1 MYLLNIKMKYI
12 SLLIL
17 PFVITACTQ
26 KQSHEE
32 IETPWGDVVT
42 EEVEADSATELSLD
56 DIVSQGELIAFT
68 TNGPD
73 TYYEYRGHGMGL
85 HYLLAEKYAQ
95 RLGVKLRVEVCR
107 DSAEMIGKLASGE
120 GDIVI
125 VPESKVKAGKGLY
138 SCGPKWLT
146 NNRDVA
152 ESIKQWYHN
161 SMLAETEKMQKSLL
175 ATGGVTRHVYQPMM
189 DRQKGIISRWDGMF
203 RKYAPTARLDWRL
216 VAAQCY
222 QESCFDPRAHS
233 WAGACGLMQIMPST
247 AQVLGLSMQDIYSPE
262 HNIAA
267 AMRYMKMLMSEFR
280 DIPRNGDRIRFALA
294 AYNGG
299 KHHIRDAMA
308 LTQKHGK
315 DHHQWS
321 NVQEY
326 VLKLSQAQYY
336 NDPVVKYGYMRGT
349 ETVGYV
355 SKIMQRYAGYR
366 GQAHSSPMDITPQ
379 KAVKHH
385 KYKPKE

>member
-1 MYLLNIKMKYI
+1 MKRI
-12 SLLIL
+12 FFLIL
-17 PFVITACTQ
+17 PFVIIACTQ

-32 IETPWGDVVT
+32 ITTPWGEVVT
-42 EEVEADSATELSLD
+42 EEAEADSATALSLD
-56 DIVSQGELIAFT
+56 DIISQGEIIAFT
-68 TNGPD
+68 TNGPN

-95 RLGVKLRVEVCR
+95 KLGVKLRVEVCR
-107 DSAEMIGKLASGE
+107 DSMEMIGKLANGE
-120 GDIVI
+120 GDLVI
-125 VPESKVKAGKGLY
+125 APESKDRNEAGLY
-138 SCGPKWLT
+138 ACGPKWLT
-146 NNRDVA
+146 NNKDIA
-152 ESIKQWYHN
+152 ASIKQWYRKG
-161 SMLAETEKMQKSLL
+161 MLAETERMQKSLL

-203 RKYAPTARLDWRL
+203 RQHAPTARLDWRL

-247 AQVLGLSMQDIYSPE
+247 AQILGLSMQDIYSPE

-267 AMRYMKMLMSEFR
+267 AMRYMKMLMAEFR
-280 DIPRNGDRIRFALA
+280 DIPRNGERIRFALA

-308 LTQKHGK
+308 LTQKYGK
-315 DHHQWS
+315 DPHQWS

-326 VLKLSQAQYY
+326 VLKLSQASYY

-349 ETVGYV
+349 ETADYV
-355 SKIMQRYAGYR
+355 NKIMQRYAGYR
-366 GQAHSSPMDITPQ
+366 GQAHSANMDVTPQ
-379 KAVKHH
+379 RAVKNH
-385 KYKPKE
+385 KYKPRD